1 MNHKRI
7 YILGAGSSIGHSRGI
22 FPSITK
28 FFDMA
33 KQLRLN
39 SRGRFNKLE
48 NYVQNI
54 MGKSIFDRRTKI
66 NIEDLFTHIEIEI
79 ERKSSWELSS
89 WELLEIRQQLFEI
102 IQDVLLILESKL
114 HDSTS
119 ELNNFQGMLSQSDT
133 IITFNW
139 DLLLDNILKRETYL
153 TDGNLKIGTAP
164 YDQYVN
170 FILGLSALGEMTLAG
185 SSIRKPYN
193 VWKGERGYYLK
204 AHGSIDW
211 FYCSNE
217 GCRGFHKVFPL
228 SDPISFHYCSE
239 CHERLDSLL
248 IPPILNKGYRR
259 YPLIR
264 RIWNLAA
271 KELSS
276 VNELIIW
283 GYSLP
288 PTDFYSFWL
297 IRQSR
302 QSSNLSV
309 NIINPE
315 VLTKLK
321 GEYRMNV
328 KFVRK
333 FYNIF
338 RGKISKESISLYY
351 SFGDYIAGKDIFKG
365 YNLYTEKEFSRI

>member
-1 MNHKRI
+1 MNKRI
-7 YILGAGSSIGHSRGI
+7 YILGAGSSIGHSRET

-28 FFDMA
+28 FFATA
-33 KQLRLN
+33 KQLMLN
-39 SRGRFNKLE
+39 SKGKFNELE

-54 MGKSIFDRRTKI
+54 FDKSIFDKRTRI

-79 ERKSSWELSS
+79 ERKSSWEL
-89 WELLEIRQQLFEI
+89 LKIRQQLFEI
-102 IQDVLLILESKL
+102 IQGVLIDLERQL
-114 HDSTS
+114 HNSMGEYND
-119 ELNNFQGMLSQSDT
+119 FQKMLSLSDT

-139 DLLLDNILKRETYL
+139 DLLLDNILHREHHLKNYEEY
-153 TDGNLKIGTAP
+153 GNVIRGTAP

-170 FILGLSALGEMTLAG
+170 FLLDLSALGERTWAG
-185 SSIRKPYN
+185 SSVRKPYSD
-193 VWKGERGYYLK
+193 WKEEIGYYLK
-204 AHGSIDW
+204 AHGSVDW

-228 SDPISFHYCSE
+228 SDPISPHYCSE
-239 CHERLDSLL
+239 CYERLDSLL
-248 IPPILNKGYRR
+248 IPPILNKGYRK

-271 KELSS
+271 KELTS

-297 IRQSR
+297 LRQTR
-302 QSSNLSV
+302 ESSNLKLK
-309 NIINPE
+309 IINPE
-315 VLTKLK
+315 VLTKLR
-321 GEYRMNV
+321 GEYRMKVEFIKN
-328 KFVRK
+328 

-351 SFGDYIAGKDIFKG
+351 SFGNYVADKDIFKE
-365 YNLYTEKEFSRI
+365 YNLDKEKEFSRL

>member
-1 MNHKRI
+1 MNKRI
-7 YILGAGSSIGHSRGI
+7 YILGAGSSIGHSRGT

-28 FFDMA
+28 FFVTA
-33 KQLRLN
+33 KQLMLN
-39 SRGRFNKLE
+39 SQGKFNKLA

-54 MGKSIFDRRTKI
+54 FDKSIFDKRTRI

-79 ERKSSWELSS
+79 ERKSSWEL
-89 WELLEIRQQLFEI
+89 LEIRQQLFEI
-102 IQDVLLILESKL
+102 IQGVLVDLERQL
-114 HDSTS
+114 HNSIGEFND
-119 ELNNFQGMLSQSDT
+119 FQKMLSLSDT

-139 DLLLDNILKRETYL
+139 DLLLDNILKRESYL
-153 TDGNLKIGTAP
+153 PNYEEYENLKIGPPP

-170 FILGLSALGEMTLAG
+170 FLLELSALGEMTMAG
-185 SSIRKPYN
+185 ISIRRPYGE
-193 VWKGERGYYLK
+193 WKGERGYYLK
-204 AHGSIDW
+204 AHGSVDW

-217 GCRGFHKVFPL
+217 GCRGFHRVFPL
-228 SDPISFHYCSE
+228 SDPISPHNCSE

-248 IPPILNKGYRR
+248 IPPILNKGYRK

-271 KELSS
+271 KELTS

-297 IRQSR
+297 LRQAR
-302 QSSNLSV
+302 ESSNLKLI
-309 NIINPE
+309 IINPE
-315 VLTKLK
+315 VRTKLR

-328 KFVRK
+328 EFVKK

-338 RGKISKESISLYY
+338 RGKSLKESISLY
-351 SFGDYIAGKDIFKG
+351 SFFGDYVANKDIFKE
-365 YNLYTEKEFSRI
+365 YNLDREKEFSRI